1 MLTIA
6 RLRGSSLFIA
16 VGFCLLASCK
26 GKVEGDKP
34 KPDEPALSKPAE
46 DPALARLQIPA
57 PAAAPPPHA
66 SAVKE
71 KPGEVISDDAPTAG
85 GGDDTASEPDDGDD
99 EEPAGKSHKK
109 KSNKKKNGKAHKVHA
124 RKRASSSDDE
134 PRDKREV
141 KSDAADDTHPDL
153 KLKRIQ
159 FSHRIDSREPVDPEE
174 TFSAA
179 ETEKLYAFIELSNAS
194 KQKGKIVVTFI
205 PPQGSA
211 SKVTLDVGEQPR
223 WRTWA
228 QRKSPKAVGTWKVI
242 VRDDTGK
249 ELGHRSFEVTE

>member
-46 DPALARLQIPA
+46 DPALAKLQIPA

-66 SAVKE
+66 TAVKE
-71 KPGEVISDDAPTAG
+71 KPGEVISDDAPAAG
-85 GGDDTASEPDDGDD
+85 ASEDTASEPDDSDGD
-99 EEPAGKSHKK
+99 EEPATKSHKK
-109 KSNKKKNGKAHKVHA
+109 KNKKKNGKAHKVHA

-134 PRDKREV
+134 PKDKREV
-141 KSDAADDTHPDL
+141 KADAEDAHPDL

-179 ETEKLYAFIELSNAS
+179 EIDKLYAFIELSNPS

-242 VRDDTGK
+242 VRDESGK